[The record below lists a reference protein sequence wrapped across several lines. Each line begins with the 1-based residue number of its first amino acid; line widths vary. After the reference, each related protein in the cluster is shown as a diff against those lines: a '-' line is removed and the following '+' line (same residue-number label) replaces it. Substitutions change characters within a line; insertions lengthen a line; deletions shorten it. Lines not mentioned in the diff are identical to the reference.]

1 MWQKF
6 LEEPSKRGVANPSIS
21 PRTAVRVRSEAVGI
35 AGLPTTGRSPPPPGP
50 AASASVEHDAPAD
63 LPCRRSEIAAAS
75 GGPAINRRVTPNT
88 SRPSAPCRRSPPP
101 PPRRPLP
108 PNISTPALPPP
119 TPSFPHQL

>member
-75 GGPAINRRVTPNT
+75 GGPAINRRVPPH
-88 SRPSAPCRRSPPP
+88 PSEPPRLGTRSPPP
-101 PPRRPLP
+101 PAQPPLP
-108 PNISTPALPPP
+108 PTLSQRPPP
-119 TPSFPHQL
+119 PPAQS